1 MNSAFPRISQPVS
14 SDRRRSRIN
23 GGSLR
28 VHQCPSM
35 SQSCDLNLFAKLL
48 SRFSLF
54 DSVFLRIPTCHSQL
68 FRAKSSILFHSSAV
82 SWSFAAP
89 MFSSRCASDD
99 VPGIAQYCSFLA
111 TPLSPNECKRHAGE
125 RALRS
130 LSFGIGHL

>member
-28 VHQCPSM
+28 IHQCPSM

-68 FRAKSSILFHSSAV
+68 PRQILDPLPIVRSELEFRGSHVLLEMRERRCPRDR
-82 SWSFAAP
+82 AALVV
-89 MFSSRCASDD
+89 FSYCA
-99 VPGIAQYCSFLA
+99 
-111 TPLSPNECKRHAGE
+111 LS
-125 RALRS
+125 
-130 LSFGIGHL
+130 